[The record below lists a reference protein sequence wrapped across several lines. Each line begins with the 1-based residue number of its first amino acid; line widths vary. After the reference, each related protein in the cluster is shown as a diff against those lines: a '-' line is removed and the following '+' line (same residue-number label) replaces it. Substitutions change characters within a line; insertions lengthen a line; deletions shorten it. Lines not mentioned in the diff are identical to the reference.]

1 MVSPSPL
8 LTKRPKLGD
17 GMLGDGMLGR
27 GASVL
32 ALLLSLLWHPVWL
45 APVLVVVLTVAWMV
59 EARQHPPVP
68 VVSAIAGHAGPVREA
83 LEDVRG
89 ALVDELGL
97 ASRELHQGLGLL
109 RAAVSELGGGFDGL
123 SSKTTLQQSLLRQII
138 ATQDGGVSIQDFAAR
153 TGDLLEHFVGMM
165 VQMSRESLRI
175 VYRIDGMAKEMDA
188 VFGLLKN
195 VNTIAEETNLL
206 ALNAAIEAARA
217 GEASRG
223 FAVVAG
229 EIRNLASHSNQ
240 FNEQIG
246 SHVERARTAME
257 QLRGLVGA
265 MASQDLS
272 VALSAKGDIDAMMA
286 HVTESDARNSAV
298 ADQVVEIN
306 RGLGSDVSTTIRSLQ
321 FEDIL
326 SQLITQ
332 TRSRLLELQ
341 GFTAECT
348 RDIAELACAP
358 MDAVTLDERAQRV
371 RSRLAVHREKTRL
384 RSRGPA
390 LQSSMDAGEIELF

>member
-1 MVSPSPL
+1 MTFSLSGL
-8 LTKRPKLGD
+8 AARPAAGVA
-17 GMLGDGMLGR
+17 
-27 GASVL
+27 ASAL
-32 ALLLSLLWHPVWL
+32 ALLLSLLWHPAWL
-45 APVLVVVLTVAWMV
+45 APLLVVLLTVVWIVETRHRAVPAADPV
-59 EARQHPPVP
+59 EA
-68 VVSAIAGHAGPVREA
+68 AHAGPVREA

-89 ALVDELGL
+89 ALVDELGH

-109 RAAVSELGGGFDGL
+109 RDAVSELGGGFDGL
-123 SSKTTLQQSLLRQII
+123 SNKTALQQSLLKQII
-138 ATQDGGVSIQDFAAR
+138 EVQNGGVSVQDFAAR
-153 TGDLLEHFVGMM
+153 TGDLLEHFVGMI

-217 GEASRG
+217 GESGRG

-229 EIRNLASHSNQ
+229 EIRNLASNSNQ

-246 SHVERARTAME
+246 SHVERARAAME
-257 QLRGLVGA
+257 QLRGLVGT
-265 MASQDLS
+265 MASQDLN
-272 VALSAKGDIDAMMA
+272 VALSAKGGIDAMMA
-286 HVTESDARNSAV
+286 HVTESDARTSAV

-332 TRSRLLELQ
+332 TRARLVELQ
-341 GFTAECT
+341 EITAECT
-348 RDIAELACAP
+348 RDIEELACTS
-358 MDAVTLDERAQRV
+358 MDAEALDERARRV
-371 RSRLAVHREKTRL
+371 RSRLAVQREKARL

>member
-1 MVSPSPL
+1 MAFASSSL
-8 LTKRPKLGD
+8 LTARPVIG
-17 GMLGDGMLGR
+17 
-27 GASVL
+27 GAASAL
-32 ALLLSLLWHPVWL
+32 ALLLSLFWHPPGL
-45 APVLVVVLTVAWMV
+45 APVLVILLTIAWIVDTRQRRQPAAPPAAVAN
-59 EARQHPPVP
+59 
-68 VVSAIAGHAGPVREA
+68 SAPVREA

-89 ALVDELGL
+89 ALVDELGN
-97 ASRELHQGLGLL
+97 ATRELHQGLDLL
-109 RAAVSELGGGFDGL
+109 RDAVLELGGGFDGL
-123 SSKTTLQQSLLRQII
+123 SNKTALQQSLLKQII
-138 ATQDGGVSIQDFAAR
+138 DVQDGGVSIQDFATR
-153 TGDLLEHFVGMM
+153 TGDLLEHFVGMI

-217 GEASRG
+217 GESGRG

-229 EIRNLASHSNQ
+229 EIRNLASNSNQ

-246 SHVERARTAME
+246 SHVERARTAMG

-265 MASQDLS
+265 MASQDLN
-272 VALSAKGDIDAMMA
+272 VALSAKGDIDAMMT
-286 HVTESDARNSAV
+286 HVTESDARTSAV

-332 TRSRLLELQ
+332 TRSRLIDLQ
-341 GFTAECT
+341 EVTAECT
-348 RDIAELACAP
+348 RDIEELACTPLEA
-358 MDAVTLDERAQRV
+358 DALEERSQRV
-371 RSRLAVHREKTRL
+371 RSRLSIQREKARL
-384 RSRGPA
+384 RARGPA

>member
-1 MVSPSPL
+1 MTFSLSGL
-8 LTKRPKLGD
+8 AARPAAGVA
-17 GMLGDGMLGR
+17 
-27 GASVL
+27 ASAL
-32 ALLLSLLWHPVWL
+32 ALLLSLLWHPAWL
-45 APVLVVVLTVAWMV
+45 APLLVVLLTVVWIVETRHRAVPAADPV
-59 EARQHPPVP
+59 EA
-68 VVSAIAGHAGPVREA
+68 AHAGPVREA

-89 ALVDELGL
+89 ALVDELGH

-109 RAAVSELGGGFDGL
+109 RDAVSELGGGFDGL
-123 SSKTTLQQSLLRQII
+123 SNKTALQQSLLKQII
-138 ATQDGGVSIQDFAAR
+138 EVQNGGVSVQDFAAR
-153 TGDLLEHFVGMM
+153 TGDLLEHFVGMI

-217 GEASRG
+217 GESGRG

-229 EIRNLASHSNQ
+229 EIRNLASNSNQ

-246 SHVERARTAME
+246 SHVERARAAME
-257 QLRGLVGA
+257 QLRGLVGT
-265 MASQDLS
+265 MASQDLN
-272 VALSAKGDIDAMMA
+272 VALSAKGGIDAMMA
-286 HVTESDARNSAV
+286 HVTESDARTSAV

-332 TRSRLLELQ
+332 TRARLVELQ
-341 GFTAECT
+341 EITAECT
-348 RDIAELACAP
+348 RDIEELACAS
-358 MDAVTLDERAQRV
+358 MDAEALDERARRV
-371 RSRLAVHREKTRL
+371 RNRLAVQREKARL

-390 LQSSMDAGEIELF
+390 LQSTMDAGEIELF

>member
-1 MVSPSPL
+1 MTFTSLFPARLPVV
-8 LTKRPKLGD
+8 G
-17 GMLGDGMLGR
+17 GV
-27 GASVL
+27 ASVL
-32 ALLLSLLWHPVWL
+32 ALLVSLLWHPAWMTPLLVL
-45 APVLVVVLTVAWMV
+45 ALTVAWLV
-59 EARQHPPVP
+59 ETRQRSVP
-68 VVSAIAGHAGPVREA
+68 VAPSVVPGHVVPVREA

-89 ALVDELGL
+89 ALVDELGH
-97 ASRELHQGLGLL
+97 ATRELHQGLDLL
-109 RAAVSELGGGFDGL
+109 RDAVLELGGGFDGL
-123 SSKTTLQQSLLRQII
+123 SSKTAMQQSLLKQII
-138 ATQDGGVSIQDFAAR
+138 EVKDGDVSIQDFAAR
-153 TGDLLEHFVGMM
+153 TGDLLEHFVGMI

-217 GEASRG
+217 GESGRG

-246 SHVERARTAME
+246 SHVERARTAMG

-265 MASQDLS
+265 MASQDLN
-272 VALSAKGDIDAMMA
+272 VALSAKGGIDAMMA
-286 HVTESDARNSAV
+286 HVTESDARTSAV

-332 TRSRLLELQ
+332 TRTRLVELQ
-341 GFTAECT
+341 EVTAECT
-348 RDIAELACAP
+348 RDIEELACAP
-358 MDAVTLDERAQRV
+358 LEAEALEMHAQRV
-371 RSRLAVHREKTRL
+371 RSRLAVQREKARL

-390 LQSSMDAGEIELF
+390 LQSTMDAGEIELF

>member
-1 MVSPSPL
+1 MAAILSFFQKRL
-8 LTKRPKLGD
+8 LAGL
-17 GMLGDGMLGR
+17 L
-27 GASVL
+27 ASTVALVL
-32 ALLLSLLWHPVWL
+32 CLCWHPLWL
-45 APVLVVVLTVAWMV
+45 APLLVVALTAVWIV
-59 EARQHPPVP
+59 ESRRAPAA
-68 VVSAIAGHAGPVREA
+68 VVEPITPSHVEPVREA

-89 ALVDELGL
+89 ALVDELGH
-97 ASRELHQGLGLL
+97 ATRELHQALDLL
-109 RAAVSELGGGFDGL
+109 RDAVSELGGGFDGL
-123 SSKTTLQQSLLRQII
+123 SQKTGLQQSLLKQII
-138 ATQDGGVSIQDFAAR
+138 DVQDGDITVQDFAAR
-153 TGDLLEHFVGMM
+153 TGDLLEHFVGMI

-206 ALNAAIEAARA
+206 ALNASIEAARA
-217 GEASRG
+217 GEAGRG

-246 SHVERARTAME
+246 SHVERARGAMG
-257 QLRGLVGA
+257 QLRGLVGT
-265 MASQDLS
+265 MASQDLN
-272 VALSAKGDIDAMMA
+272 VALSAKGGIDAMLA
-286 HVTESDARNSAV
+286 HVTESDARTTAV

-326 SQLITQ
+326 SQLLHQ
-332 TRSRLLELQ
+332 TRTRLLELQ
-341 GFTAECT
+341 EVTAECT
-348 RDIAELACAP
+348 RDIEELACGEV
-358 MDAVTLDERAQRV
+358 DADSLALRAQQV
-371 RSRLAVHREKTRL
+371 RSRLAVQREKARL
-384 RSRGPA
+384 RSRGPT

>member
-1 MVSPSPL
+1 MAAILSFFHTRHLIGFS
-8 LTKRPKLGD
+8 
-17 GMLGDGMLGR
+17 
-27 GASVL
+27 ASAL
-32 ALLLSLLWHPVWL
+32 ALLASLLWHPAWL
-45 APVLVVVLTVAWMV
+45 APLLIIALAAAWIV
-59 EARQHPPVP
+59 EARRTAAQAEANPPASVD
-68 VVSAIAGHAGPVREA
+68 HTPVREA
-83 LEDVRG
+83 LEDVRS
-89 ALVDELGL
+89 ALVDELGH
-97 ASRELHQGLGLL
+97 ATRELHQALDLL
-109 RAAVSELGGGFDGL
+109 RDAVLELGGGFDGL
-123 SSKTTLQQSLLRQII
+123 SQKTGLQQSLLKQII
-138 ATQDGGVSIQDFAAR
+138 DVQDGGVSVQDFATR
-153 TGDLLEHFVGMM
+153 TGNLLEHFVGMI

-206 ALNAAIEAARA
+206 ALNASIEAARA
-217 GEASRG
+217 GESGRG

-229 EIRNLASHSNQ
+229 EIRNLASNSNQ

-246 SHVERARTAME
+246 SHVERARAAME

-265 MASQDLS
+265 MASQDLN
-272 VALSAKGDIDAMMA
+272 VALSAKGGIDAMMA
-286 HVTESDARNSAV
+286 HVTESDARTSAV

-326 SQLITQ
+326 SQLLHQ
-332 TRSRLLELQ
+332 TRTRLVELQ
-341 GFTAECT
+341 EITADCT
-348 RDIAELACAP
+348 RDIEELACNTVDTEA
-358 MDAVTLDERAQRV
+358 LELRANRV
-371 RSRLAVHREKTRL
+371 RARLAIQREKARL

>member
-1 MVSPSPL
+1 MTFTSLFPARLPVV
-8 LTKRPKLGD
+8 G
-17 GMLGDGMLGR
+17 GV
-27 GASVL
+27 ASVL
-32 ALLLSLLWHPVWL
+32 ALLVSLLWHPSWMTPLLVL
-45 APVLVVVLTVAWMV
+45 ALTVAWLV
-59 EARQHPPVP
+59 ETRQRAVP
-68 VVSAIAGHAGPVREA
+68 VAPSVVPGHVVPVREA

-89 ALVDELGL
+89 ALVDELGH
-97 ASRELHQGLGLL
+97 ATRELHQGLDLL
-109 RAAVSELGGGFDGL
+109 RDAVLELGGGFDGL
-123 SSKTTLQQSLLRQII
+123 SSKTAMQQSLLKQII
-138 ATQDGGVSIQDFAAR
+138 EVKDGDVSIQDFAAR
-153 TGDLLEHFVGMM
+153 TGDLLEHFVGMI

-217 GEASRG
+217 GESGRG

-246 SHVERARTAME
+246 SHVERARTAMG

-265 MASQDLS
+265 MASQDLN
-272 VALSAKGDIDAMMA
+272 VALSAKGGIDAMMA
-286 HVTESDARNSAV
+286 HVTESDARTSAV

-332 TRSRLLELQ
+332 TRTRLVELQ
-341 GFTAECT
+341 EVTAECT
-348 RDIAELACAP
+348 RDIEELACAP
-358 MDAVTLDERAQRV
+358 LEAEALEMHAQRV
-371 RSRLAVHREKTRL
+371 RSRLAVQREKARL

-390 LQSSMDAGEIELF
+390 LQSTMDAGEIELF

>member
-1 MVSPSPL
+1 MTFSLSGL
-8 LTKRPKLGD
+8 AARPVAGVA
-17 GMLGDGMLGR
+17 
-27 GASVL
+27 ASAL
-32 ALLLSLLWHPVWL
+32 ALLLSLLWHPAWL
-45 APVLVVVLTVAWMV
+45 APLLVVLLTVVWIVETRHRAVPAADPV
-59 EARQHPPVP
+59 EA
-68 VVSAIAGHAGPVREA
+68 AHAGPVREA

-89 ALVDELGL
+89 ALVDELGH

-109 RAAVSELGGGFDGL
+109 RDAVSELGGGFDGL
-123 SSKTTLQQSLLRQII
+123 SNKTALQQSLLKQII
-138 ATQDGGVSIQDFAAR
+138 EVQNGGVSVQDFAAR
-153 TGDLLEHFVGMM
+153 TGDLLEHFVGMI
-165 VQMSRESLRI
+165 VQMARESLRI
-175 VYRIDGMAKEMDA
+175 VYRNDGMAKEMDA

-217 GEASRG
+217 GESGRG

-229 EIRNLASHSNQ
+229 EIRNLASNSNQ

-246 SHVERARTAME
+246 SHVERARAAME
-257 QLRGLVGA
+257 QLRGLVGT
-265 MASQDLS
+265 MASQDLN
-272 VALSAKGDIDAMMA
+272 VALSAKGGIDAMMA
-286 HVTESDARNSAV
+286 HVTESDARTSAV

-332 TRSRLLELQ
+332 TRARLVELQ
-341 GFTAECT
+341 EITAECT
-348 RDIAELACAP
+348 RDIEELACTS
-358 MDAVTLDERAQRV
+358 MDAEALDERARRV
-371 RSRLAVHREKTRL
+371 RSRLAVQREKARL

>member
-1 MVSPSPL
+1 MAAIDSFIRQPL
-8 LTKRPKLGD
+8 ARLGWAWP
-17 GMLGDGMLGR
+17 
-27 GASVL
+27 ASIL
-32 ALLLSLLWHPVWL
+32 AVGLSLAWPAAWL
-45 APVLVVVLTVAWMV
+45 APLLLITLSFGWSLECRRRAVRT
-59 EARQHPPVP
+59 EPVTP
-68 VVSAIAGHAGPVREA
+68 SEVSASVRDA

-89 ALVDELGL
+89 ALVDELGC
-97 ASRELHQGLGLL
+97 AARELHQGLGLL
-109 RAAVSELGGGFDGL
+109 NDAVSELGGGFDGL
-123 SSKTTLQQSLLRQII
+123 SNKTALQQSLLKQII
-138 ATQDGGVSIQDFAAR
+138 DAQSDGVSVQDFAAR
-153 TGDLLEHFVGMM
+153 TADLLQHFVGMI

-217 GEASRG
+217 GESGRG

-229 EIRNLASHSNQ
+229 EIRNLASNSNQ

-246 SHVERARTAME
+246 SHVERARSAME
-257 QLRGLVGA
+257 QLRGLVGT
-265 MASQDLS
+265 MASQDLN
-272 VALSAKGDIDAMMA
+272 VALSAKGGIDAMMT
-286 HVTESDARNSAV
+286 HVTESDARTSAV

-326 SQLITQ
+326 GQLLRQ
-332 TRSRLLELQ
+332 TRSRLVELQ
-341 GFTAECT
+341 EVVTECT
-348 RDIAELACAP
+348 HDIGALACASA
-358 MDAVTLDERAQRV
+358 DTEVLAEQAQRI
-371 RSRLAVHREKTRL
+371 RGRLAVQREKARL

>member
-1 MVSPSPL
+1 MVLFSFSSFFAR
-8 LTKRPKLGD
+8 RPVVGVVTS
-17 GMLGDGMLGR
+17 
-27 GASVL
+27 AL
-32 ALLLSLLWHPVWL
+32 ALLLSLLWHPPGL
-45 APVLVVVLTVAWMV
+45 APVLVVVLTIVWIV
-59 EARQHPPVP
+59 ESRQRRESADPHPV
-68 VVSAIAGHAGPVREA
+68 AGHVMPVREA

-89 ALVDELGL
+89 ALVDELGH
-97 ASRELHQGLGLL
+97 ATRELHQGLDLL
-109 RAAVSELGGGFDGL
+109 RDAVSELGGGFDGL
-123 SSKTTLQQSLLRQII
+123 SSKTALQQSLLKQII
-138 ATQDGGVSIQDFAAR
+138 DVQDGGVSIQDFATR
-153 TGDLLEHFVGMM
+153 TGDLLEHFVGMI

-217 GEASRG
+217 GESGRG

-229 EIRNLASHSNQ
+229 EIRNLASNSNQ

-246 SHVERARTAME
+246 SHVERARTAMG

-265 MASQDLS
+265 MASQDLN
-272 VALSAKGDIDAMMA
+272 VALSAKGGIDAMMA
-286 HVTESDARNSAV
+286 HVTESDARTSAV

-332 TRSRLLELQ
+332 TRTRLMELQ
-341 GFTAECT
+341 EVTAECT
-348 RDIAELACAP
+348 RDIEELACAP
-358 MDAVTLDERAQRV
+358 LEADALEDRAQRV
-371 RSRLAVHREKTRL
+371 RSRLAIQREKARL

>member
-1 MVSPSPL
+1 MTFTPSLLAGRPL
-8 LTKRPKLGD
+8 AGVA
-17 GMLGDGMLGR
+17 
-27 GASVL
+27 ASAL
-32 ALLLSLLWHPVWL
+32 ALGLSLLWHPTWL
-45 APVLVVVLTVAWMV
+45 APLLVVLLTVVWIV
-59 EARQHPPVP
+59 ETCHRAEPAAEPVP
-68 VVSAIAGHAGPVREA
+68 AIHAGPVREA

-89 ALVDELGL
+89 ALVDELGH

-109 RAAVSELGGGFDGL
+109 RDAVSELGGGFDGL
-123 SSKTTLQQSLLRQII
+123 SNKTALQQSLLKQII
-138 ATQDGGVSIQDFAAR
+138 EVQDGGVSIQDFASR
-153 TGDLLEHFVGMM
+153 TGDLLEHFVGMI

-217 GEASRG
+217 GESGRG

-229 EIRNLASHSNQ
+229 EIRNLASNSNQ

-246 SHVERARTAME
+246 SHVERARAAME
-257 QLRGLVGA
+257 QLRGLVGT
-265 MASQDLS
+265 MASQDLN
-272 VALSAKGDIDAMMA
+272 VALSAKGGIDAMMA
-286 HVTESDARNSAV
+286 HVTESDARTSAV

-332 TRSRLLELQ
+332 TRARLVELQ
-341 GFTAECT
+341 EITADCT
-348 RDIAELACAP
+348 RDIEELACAS
-358 MDAVTLDERAQRV
+358 MDAEALDERARRV
-371 RSRLAVHREKTRL
+371 RSRLAVQREKARL

>member
-1 MVSPSPL
+1 MSFTPASLFRRPL
-8 LTKRPKLGD
+8 AGWI
-17 GMLGDGMLGR
+17 
-27 GASVL
+27 ASVV
-32 ALLLSLLWHPVWL
+32 ALLLSLLWHPAWQAPLLVL
-45 APVLVVVLTVAWMV
+45 ALTAAWFFAMRA
-59 EARQHPPVP
+59 EAPAVP
-68 VVSAIAGHAGPVREA
+68 VVAAPASSEPVREA
-83 LEDVRG
+83 LEDVRS
-89 ALVDELGL
+89 ALVDELGH
-97 ASRELHQGLGLL
+97 ATRELHQGLDLL
-109 RAAVSELGGGFDGL
+109 RDAVLELGGGFDGL
-123 SSKTTLQQSLLRQII
+123 SQKTGLQQSLLKQII
-138 ATQDGGVSIQDFAAR
+138 DVQNGGVSVQDFAAR
-153 TGDLLEHFVGMM
+153 TGDLLEHFVGMI

-206 ALNAAIEAARA
+206 ALNASIEAARA
-217 GEASRG
+217 GESGRG

-229 EIRNLASHSNQ
+229 EIRNLASNSNQ

-246 SHVERARTAME
+246 SHVERARAAME
-257 QLRGLVGA
+257 QLRGLVGT
-265 MASQDLS
+265 MASQDLN
-272 VALSAKGDIDAMMA
+272 VALSAKGGIDAMMA
-286 HVTESDARNSAV
+286 HVTESDARTNAV

-332 TRSRLLELQ
+332 TRARLVELQ
-341 GFTAECT
+341 EITADCT
-348 RDIAELACAP
+348 RDIEELACAS
-358 MDAVTLDERAQRV
+358 MDAEALDERARRV
-371 RSRLAVHREKTRL
+371 RSRLAVQREKARL